1 MEKLHIKKDDTV
13 VVISGD
19 SKGTIGK
26 VIAAAPEEGKVI
38 VAGAEIVSKHTKAR
52 RQGENSQIIKTEA
65 ALYASKVQLVC
76 PNAKCEKYN
85 KGVRA
90 KVQYVTRGD
99 KTVKVRVCPKCGAE
113 I

>member
-1 MEKLHIKKDDTV
+1 MAKLHIKKDDTV

-19 SKGTIGK
+19 SKGIKGK

-52 RQGENSQIIKTEA
+52 RQGENSTIVKTEA

-76 PNAKCEKYN
+76 PKCDKA
-85 KGVRA
+85 VRA
-90 KVQYVTRGD
+90 KASYKTVGD
-99 KTVKVRVCPKCGAE
+99 KKVKIRVCPKCGAE